1 MKSLDAQ
8 YDKKLDEL
16 QAAVAARRMTVN
28 GALAKAF
35 ILGIAYQ
42 TEVDAESAK
51 NAAWGAAEEARI
63 RAGGAP

>member
-8 YDKKLDEL
+8 YDEKLDEL

-28 GALAKAF
+28 GALARAF

-42 TEVDAESAK
+42 TEADAESAK
-51 NAAWGAAEEARI
+51 NAAWGVAEAARI
-63 RAGGAP
+63 LDGGAP